1 MWSSLLPPPEILTSS
16 VAASTANAACAVVV
30 VGLFA
35 PSEDPQ
41 KDWKDRFEDI
51 MDEAGGLFC

>member
-41 KDWKDRFEDI
+41 KDWEDKFEDI
-51 MDEAGGLFC
+51 MDKAG